1 MKLSQKQLEELWGE
15 GGPYSQVRI
24 VIEARILDDRVSREF
39 VEVEADINPLT
50 FKIIEQSR
58 KKFKDDI
65 AIQQL
70 LDYADYRGQNFGYV
84 VSAFSREYTD
94 KSVMEEARAAAETA
108 KATVIKMHQF
118 VMELLEIGASEERY
132 VTTE

>member
-1 MKLSQKQLEELWGE
+1 MKLSQTQQEELWGE

-24 VIEARILDDRVSREF
+24 VIETRILDDRVSREF

-50 FKIIEQSR
+50 FKTIEQNR
-58 KKFKDDI
+58 KRFKDDM

-70 LDYADYRGQNFGYV
+70 LQYADYRGQDFGYV

-94 KSVMEEARAAAETA
+94 KNVMQEARAAAETA
-108 KATVIKMHQF
+108 KTTLIKMHRF
-118 VMELLEIGASEERY
+118 VMELLEIDADEEKTY
-132 VTTE
+132 NV